1 MQLILTTTTPF
12 VRAQLILAEME
23 IDSAVERV
31 EPAISRSY
39 AEAVSVADESSTV
52 DSVSEQIRSTVG
64 SSVKDEDLR
73 PRIGLSWW
81 SWKEADAFVRL
92 AGARTAPYRM
102 MPGGKVTS
110 RRYCCRTTARSGK
123 QEQKH
128 EAGSDGKQD
137 GCDAEQAKEGCGC
150 AGQVVIQQCTVKALI
165 NGTVRR

>member
-73 PRIGLSWW
+73 P
-81 SWKEADAFVRL
+81 
-92 AGARTAPYRM
+92 
-102 MPGGKVTS
+102 
-110 RRYCCRTTARSGK
+110 
-123 QEQKH
+123 
-128 EAGSDGKQD
+128 
-137 GCDAEQAKEGCGC
+137 
-150 AGQVVIQQCTVKALI
+150 
-165 NGTVRR
+165 